1 MSKIP
6 ELLRKQAEEIKD
18 SFQDSAPV
26 KEDVVK
32 QAAIDYLVTQGLSM
46 EIATGLVNKG
56 LK

>member
-1 MSKIP
+1 MSKVP

-18 SFQDSAPV
+18 SIQDSLPV

-32 QAAIDYLVTQGLSM
+32 QAAIDYLVTQGIDLAA
-46 EIATGLVNKG
+46 ATKLVNKG

>member
-18 SFQDSAPV
+18 LIQDSQPNE
-26 KEDVVK
+26 KEVVK
-32 QAAIDYLVTQGLSM
+32 QAAIDYLVTQGVNHD
-46 EIATGLVNKG
+46 AAVKLVTER

>member
-1 MSKIP
+1 MSKVP

-18 SFQDSAPV
+18 SIQDSLPV

-32 QAAIDYLVTQGLSM
+32 QAAIDYLVTQGIDLAA
-46 EIATGLVNKG
+46 ATELVNKG